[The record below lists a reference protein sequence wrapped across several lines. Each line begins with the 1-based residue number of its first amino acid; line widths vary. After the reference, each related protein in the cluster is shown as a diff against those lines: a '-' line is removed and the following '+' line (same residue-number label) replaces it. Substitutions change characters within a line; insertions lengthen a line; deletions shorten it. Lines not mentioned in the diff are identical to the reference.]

1 MNNDSFAAFQ
11 GLTDETPIKES
22 FSTTTEPYAHYLKDI
37 VGIDLLSREDE
48 VYYAK
53 LNRAGDKQA
62 RDIMIESNLRLVVKI
77 AKNYLKRKGNN
88 FTLLDLIEE
97 GNIGLIKA
105 IDKYDPEPGYRFSTY
120 AVWWIRENIE
130 AALMNKGRTV
140 RLPAHV
146 CKEINSLASKK
157 LDVSKQMSKEISISE
172 LSNSSGV
179 KAKRVDQLVALSGF
193 IDVTTTVGISL
204 APVVLEQC
212 ESETISDPQK
222 DCEDQSFTQALE
234 QIINTLPPKLQKVLI
249 HRFGFFDNKVK
260 TLSEVGQMQDVN
272 VSNERV
278 RQMQK
283 EAVERIQ
290 KRLKFDGWV

>member
-1 MNNDSFAAFQ
+1 MRQLKITKQVTNRETASLDKYLQEIGKVDLITADEEVELAQLIKAGDQSALEKLTKANLRFVVSVAKQYQNQ
-11 GLTDETPIKES
+11 GLTLP
-22 FSTTTEPYAHYLKDI
+22 
-37 VGIDLLSREDE
+37 
-48 VYYAK
+48 
-53 LNRAGDKQA
+53 
-62 RDIMIESNLRLVVKI
+62 
-77 AKNYLKRKGNN
+77 
-88 FTLLDLIEE
+88 DLINE
-97 GNIGLIKA
+97 GNLGLIKA
-105 IDKYDPEPGYRFSTY
+105 AKRFDETRGFKFISY

-157 LDVSKQMSKEISISE
+157 LDISKKMSKEVSISE
-172 LSNSSGV
+172 LSSSSGV
-179 KAKRVDQLVALSGF
+179 KVERVDKLVALSGF
-193 IDVTTTVGISL
+193 IDVTTTVGISH
-204 APVVLEQC
+204 APLVLEQC
-212 ESETISDPQK
+212 ESECIPDPQQ
-222 DCEDQSFTQALE
+222 DCEDQSFTHALE

-260 TLSEVGQMQDVN
+260 TLSEVGEMLDVN

-283 EAVERIQ
+283 EAIERIQ

>member
-157 LDVSKQMSKEISISE
+157 LDVSKKMSKEISISE

-212 ESETISDPQK
+212 ESDTIPDPQK

>member
-157 LDVSKQMSKEISISE
+157 LDVSKKMSKEISISE

-212 ESETISDPQK
+212 ESETIPDPQK

>member
-157 LDVSKQMSKEISISE
+157 LDVSKKMSKEISISE

-179 KAKRVDQLVALSGF
+179 KAKRV
-193 IDVTTTVGISL
+193 
-204 APVVLEQC
+204 
-212 ESETISDPQK
+212 
-222 DCEDQSFTQALE
+222 
-234 QIINTLPPKLQKVLI
+234 
-249 HRFGFFDNKVK
+249 
-260 TLSEVGQMQDVN
+260 
-272 VSNERV
+272 
-278 RQMQK
+278 
-283 EAVERIQ
+283 
-290 KRLKFDGWV
+290 

>member
-1 MNNDSFAAFQ
+1 MNKDSFAAFQ
-11 GLTDETPIKES
+11 ELTDHPPTNGS
-22 FSTTTEPYAHYLKDI
+22 LTTTTEPYAYYLKDL

-53 LNRAGDKQA
+53 LNCAGDKKA
-62 RDIMIESNLRLVVKI
+62 RDVMIESNLRLVVKI
-77 AKNYLKRKGNN
+77 AKSYLKRKGNN

-157 LDVSKQMSKEISISE
+157 LDISKKMSKEVSISE
-172 LSNSSGV
+172 LSSSSGV
-179 KAKRVDQLVALSGF
+179 KVERVDKLVALSGF
-193 IDVTTTVGISL
+193 IDVTTTVGISH
-204 APVVLEQC
+204 APLVLEQC
-212 ESETISDPQK
+212 ESECIPDPQQ
-222 DCEDQSFTQALE
+222 DCEDQSFTHALE

-260 TLSEVGQMQDVN
+260 TLSEVGEMLDVN

-283 EAVERIQ
+283 EAIERIQ

>member
-1 MNNDSFAAFQ
+1 MNNNSFAAFQ
-11 GLTDETPIKES
+11 GLTEETPINES
-22 FSTTTEPYAHYLKDI
+22 FSTSAEPYAHYLKDI

-53 LNRAGDKQA
+53 LNRAGDTKA
-62 RDIMIESNLRLVVKI
+62 RDVMIESNLRLVVKI
-77 AKNYLKRKGNN
+77 AKRYLKRKGNN

-130 AALMNKGRTV
+130 AALMNTGRTV

-157 LDVSKQMSKEISISE
+157 LDVSKKMNKEVSISE
-172 LSNSSGV
+172 LSDSSGV
-179 KAKRVDQLVALSGF
+179 KAERVDQLVALSGF
-193 IDVTTTVGISL
+193 IDVTITVGTSQ
-204 APVVLEQC
+204 APMVLDQC
-212 ESETISDPQK
+212 ESEYIPDPQQY
-222 DCEDQSFTQALE
+222 CEDQSFTLALE

-260 TLSEVGQMQDVN
+260 TLSEIGQMSDVN

>member
-11 GLTDETPIKES
+11 GLTDQTPISES
-22 FSTTTEPYAHYLKDI
+22 FSTSADPYAHYLKDI

-53 LNRAGDKQA
+53 LNRAGDEKA
-62 RDIMIESNLRLVVKI
+62 RDVMIESNLRLVVKI
-77 AKNYLKRKGNN
+77 AKSYLKRKGNN

-130 AALMNKGRTV
+130 AALMNTGRTV

-157 LDVSKQMSKEISISE
+157 LDVSKKMSKEVSISE
-172 LSNSSGV
+172 LSDSSGV
-179 KAKRVDQLVALSGF
+179 KAERVDQLVALSGF
-193 IDVTTTVGISL
+193 IDVTTTVGTS
-204 APVVLEQC
+204 
-212 ESETISDPQK
+212 
-222 DCEDQSFTQALE
+222 QALWCL
-234 QIINTLPPKLQKVLI
+234 INAKVSISPTLSNIVKSNPLPKL
-249 HRFGFFDNKVK
+249 
-260 TLSEVGQMQDVN
+260 
-272 VSNERV
+272 
-278 RQMQK
+278 
-283 EAVERIQ
+283 
-290 KRLKFDGWV
+290 

>member
-11 GLTDETPIKES
+11 ELTDQTPISES
-22 FSTTTEPYAHYLKDI
+22 FSTNADPYAHYLKDI

-53 LNRAGDKQA
+53 LNRAGDEKA
-62 RDIMIESNLRLVVKI
+62 RDVMIESNLRLVVKI
-77 AKNYLKRKGNN
+77 AKSYLKRKGNN

-130 AALMNKGRTV
+130 AALMNTGRTV

-157 LDVSKQMSKEISISE
+157 LDVSKKMSKEVSISE
-172 LSNSSGV
+172 LSDSSGV
-179 KAKRVDQLVALSGF
+179 KAERVDQLVALSGF
-193 IDVTTTVGISL
+193 IDVTTTVGTSQ
-204 APVVLEQC
+204 APMVLDQC
-212 ESETISDPQK
+212 ESEYIPDPQQY
-222 DCEDQSFTQALE
+222 CEDQSFTQALE

-249 HRFGFFDNKVK
+249 HRFGFFDNNVK
-260 TLSEVGQMQDVN
+260 TLSEVGQMLDVN

-283 EAVERIQ
+283 EAVERIE

>member
-1 MNNDSFAAFQ
+1 MNNDSIAALQ
-11 GLTDETPIKES
+11 GLMDETPINES
-22 FSTTTEPYAHYLKDI
+22 FSTTADPYAHYLKDI

-48 VYYAK
+48 MYYAK
-53 LNRAGDKQA
+53 LNRAGDKNA
-62 RDIMIESNLRLVVKI
+62 RDVMIESNLRLVVKI
-77 AKNYLKRKGNN
+77 AKTYLKRKGHN

-105 IDKYDPEPGYRFSTY
+105 IDKYDPEPGFRFATY

-157 LDVSKQMSKEISISE
+157 VDASKKMNKEVSISE
-172 LSNSSGV
+172 LSDKSGV
-179 KAKRVDQLVALSGF
+179 KAERVDQLLELSGF
-193 IDVTTTVGISL
+193 IDVTTTVDVNRAPL
-204 APVVLEQC
+204 ALEQC
-212 ESETISDPQK
+212 ESEYLCDPQH
-222 DCEDQSFTQALE
+222 DCENQSFTDALE
-234 QIINTLPPKLQKVLI
+234 QIINTLPPKLQIVLI
-249 HRFGFFDNKVK
+249 HRFGLFGNNVK
-260 TLSEVGQMQDVN
+260 TLSEVGHMLDTS

-283 EAVERIQ
+283 EAVERIK
-290 KRLKFDGWV
+290 KRLTFDGWV

>member
-1 MNNDSFAAFQ
+1 M
-11 GLTDETPIKES
+11 
-22 FSTTTEPYAHYLKDI
+22 
-37 VGIDLLSREDE
+37 GIDLLSREDE

-53 LNRAGDKQA
+53 LNCAGDKKA
-62 RDIMIESNLRLVVKI
+62 RDVMIESNLRLVVKI
-77 AKNYLKRKGNN
+77 AKSYLKRKGNN

-157 LDVSKQMSKEISISE
+157 LDISKKMSKEVSISE
-172 LSNSSGV
+172 LSSSSGV
-179 KAKRVDQLVALSGF
+179 KVERVDKLVALSGF
-193 IDVTTTVGISL
+193 IDVTTTVGISH
-204 APVVLEQC
+204 APLVLEQC
-212 ESETISDPQK
+212 ESECIPDPQQ
-222 DCEDQSFTQALE
+222 DCEDQSFTHALE

-260 TLSEVGQMQDVN
+260 TLSEVGEMLDVN

-283 EAVERIQ
+283 EAIERIQ

>member
-1 MNNDSFAAFQ
+1 MNNECFARSR
-11 GLTDETPIKES
+11 GVTDEMPMKET
-22 FSTTTEPYAHYLKDI
+22 FSTGKDPYAHYLKDI

-48 VYYAK
+48 LHYAK
-53 LNRAGDKQA
+53 LNRVGDKEA
-62 RDIMIESNLRLVVKI
+62 REVMIESNLRLVVKI
-77 AKNYLKRKGNN
+77 AKSYLKRTGNN

-130 AALMNKGRTV
+130 AALMNNGRTV

-157 LDVSKQMSKEISISE
+157 HDASKTMSKDISISE
-172 LSNSSGV
+172 LSHCSGV
-179 KAKRVDQLVALSGF
+179 KVERVDELVALSGF
-193 IDVTTTVGISL
+193 IDVSTTVDL
-204 APVVLEQC
+204 QHAPFVLDHC
-212 ESETISDPQK
+212 ESKYTPDPEQ
-222 DCEDQSFTQALE
+222 DCEDECFTQALE
-234 QIINTLPPKLQKVLI
+234 HVVNTLPIKLQQVLI
-249 HRFGFFDNKVK
+249 HRFGLFEHSVK
-260 TLSEVGQMQDVN
+260 TLSEVGGLLN
-272 VSNERV
+272 ISNERV
-278 RQMQK
+278 RQMQI

>member
-1 MNNDSFAAFQ
+1 MNNDSFTAFQ
-11 GLTDETPIKES
+11 ELTDDNPINNS
-22 FSTTTEPYAHYLKDI
+22 FSTTAEPYAHYLKDI

-53 LNRAGDKQA
+53 LNRAGDKKA
-62 RDIMIESNLRLVVKI
+62 RDVMIESNLRLVVKI
-77 AKNYLKRKGNN
+77 AKSYLKRKGHN

-130 AALMNKGRTV
+130 AALMNTGRTV

-157 LDVSKQMSKEISISE
+157 LDANKKMSKEISISE
-172 LSNSSGV
+172 LSQRSGV
-179 KAKRVDQLVALSGF
+179 KAERVDQLVALSGF
-193 IDVTTTVGISL
+193 IDVTTTVGTSQ
-204 APVVLEQC
+204 APMVLDQC
-212 ESETISDPQK
+212 ESEYIPTPQQ
-222 DCEDQSFTQALE
+222 DCEDKSFTLALE
-234 QIINTLPPKLQKVLI
+234 EIINTLPPKLQKVLI
-249 HRFGFFDNKVK
+249 HRFGFFDNNVK
-260 TLSEVGQMQDVN
+260 TLSEVGQMLDVN

-278 RQMQK
+278 RQMQR

>member
-1 MNNDSFAAFQ
+1 MNKDSFAAFQ
-11 GLTDETPIKES
+11 ELTDHPPTKGS
-22 FSTTTEPYAHYLKDI
+22 LTTTTEPYAYYLKDL

-53 LNRAGDKQA
+53 LNCAGDKKA
-62 RDIMIESNLRLVVKI
+62 RDVMIESNLRLVVKI
-77 AKNYLKRKGNN
+77 AKSYLKRKGNN

-157 LDVSKQMSKEISISE
+157 LDISKKMSKEVSISE
-172 LSNSSGV
+172 LSSSSGV
-179 KAKRVDQLVALSGF
+179 KVERVDKLVALSGF
-193 IDVTTTVGISL
+193 IDVTTTVGISH
-204 APVVLEQC
+204 APLVLEQC
-212 ESETISDPQK
+212 ESECIPAPQQ
-222 DCEDQSFTQALE
+222 DCEDQSFTHALE

-260 TLSEVGQMQDVN
+260 TLSEVGEMLDVN

-283 EAVERIQ
+283 EAIERIQ

>member
-1 MNNDSFAAFQ
+1 MNNNSFAAFQ
-11 GLTDETPIKES
+11 ELTDDTPIKES
-22 FSTTTEPYAHYLKDI
+22 FSTTAEPYAQYLKDV

-48 VYYAK
+48 LYYAK

-77 AKNYLKRKGNN
+77 AKSYLKRKGNN

-130 AALMNKGRTV
+130 AALMNKGRTI

-157 LDVSKQMSKEISISE
+157 LDVSKKMSKEISISE

-179 KAKRVDQLVALSGF
+179 KAERVDQLVALSGF
-193 IDVTTTVGISL
+193 IDVTTTVGISQ
-204 APVVLEQC
+204 APLVLEQC
-212 ESETISDPQK
+212 ESEYITDPRQ
-222 DCEDQSFTQALE
+222 DCEDQSFTHALE

-249 HRFGFFDNKVK
+249 HRFGFFDNNVK
-260 TLSEVGQMQDVN
+260 TLSEVGEMLDVN
-272 VSNERV
+272 ISNERV

-283 EAVERIQ
+283 EAVERVQ

>member
-1 MNNDSFAAFQ
+1 MNNDSIAAFQ
-11 GLTDETPIKES
+11 GLMDEAPINES
-22 FSTTTEPYAHYLKDI
+22 FSTTADPYAHYLKDI

-48 VYYAK
+48 LYYAK
-53 LNRAGDKQA
+53 LNRAGDKNA
-62 RDIMIESNLRLVVKI
+62 RDVMIESNLRLVVKI
-77 AKNYLKRKGNN
+77 AKSYLKRKGNN

-105 IDKYDPEPGYRFSTY
+105 IDKYDPEPGFRFSTY

-157 LDVSKQMSKEISISE
+157 VDVSKKMNKEVSISE
-172 LSNSSGV
+172 LSDNSGV
-179 KAKRVDQLVALSGF
+179 KAERVDQLVALSGF
-193 IDVTTTVGISL
+193 IDVTTTVDINNAPL
-204 APVVLEQC
+204 ALEQC
-212 ESETISDPQK
+212 ESEYLCDPQH
-222 DCEDQSFTQALE
+222 DCENQSFTDALE
-234 QIINTLPPKLQKVLI
+234 QIINTLPPKLQIVLI
-249 HRFGFFDNKVK
+249 HRFGLFGNNVK
-260 TLSEVGQMQDVN
+260 TLSEVGQILDTS

-283 EAVERIQ
+283 EAVERIK
-290 KRLKFDGWV
+290 KRLTFDGWV

>member
-11 GLTDETPIKES
+11 GLTDDTPIKES
-22 FSTTTEPYAHYLKDI
+22 FSANTEPYAHYLKDI

-48 VYYAK
+48 LYYAK

-62 RDIMIESNLRLVVKI
+62 RDVMIESNLRLVVKI
-77 AKNYLKRKGNN
+77 AKSYLKRKGNN

-157 LDVSKQMSKEISISE
+157 LDVSKKMSKEISISE

-179 KAKRVDQLVALSGF
+179 KAERVDQLVALSGF
-193 IDVTTTVGISL
+193 IDVTTTVGISH
-204 APVVLEQC
+204 APFVLEQC
-212 ESETISDPQK
+212 ESEHIPDPQQ
-222 DCEDQSFTQALE
+222 DCEDQSFTHALE
-234 QIINTLPPKLQKVLI
+234 QIINTLSPKLQKVLI

-260 TLSEVGQMQDVN
+260 TLSEVGQMLDVN

>member
-11 GLTDETPIKES
+11 GLTDETPITES
-22 FSTTTEPYAHYLKDI
+22 FSTSADPYAHYLKDI

-53 LNRAGDKQA
+53 LNRAGDKKA
-62 RDIMIESNLRLVVKI
+62 RDVMIESNLRLVVKI
-77 AKNYLKRKGNN
+77 AKSYLKRKGNN

-130 AALMNKGRTV
+130 AALMNTGRTV

-157 LDVSKQMSKEISISE
+157 LDVSKKMSKEVSISE
-172 LSNSSGV
+172 LSDSSGV
-179 KAKRVDQLVALSGF
+179 KAERVDQLVALSGF
-193 IDVTTTVGISL
+193 IDVTTTVGTRH
-204 APVVLEQC
+204 APMVLDQC
-212 ESETISDPQK
+212 ESEYIPDPQQ

-234 QIINTLPPKLQKVLI
+234 QIIHTLPPKLQKVLI
-249 HRFGFFDNKVK
+249 HRFGFFDNNVK
-260 TLSEVGQMQDVN
+260 TLSEVGQMLDVN

>member
-11 GLTDETPIKES
+11 GLTDDTPIKES
-22 FSTTTEPYAHYLKDI
+22 FSTTAEPYAHYLKDI

-77 AKNYLKRKGNN
+77 AKSYLKRKGNN

-157 LDVSKQMSKEISISE
+157 LDVSKKMSKEISISE
-172 LSNSSGV
+172 LSDSSGV

-193 IDVTTTVGISL
+193 IDVTTTVGISH
-204 APVVLEQC
+204 APIVLEQC
-212 ESETISDPQK
+212 ESEYIPDPQK

-260 TLSEVGQMQDVN
+260 TLSEVGQMLDVN

>member
-1 MNNDSFAAFQ
+1 MNNENIAAVL
-11 GLTDETPIKES
+11 GLTDGTPITES
-22 FSTTTEPYAHYLKDI
+22 FSANAEPYAQYLKDI

-48 VYYAK
+48 LYYAR
-53 LNRAGDKQA
+53 LNRQGDKNA
-62 RDIMIESNLRLVVKI
+62 RDVMIESNLRLVVKI
-77 AKNYLKRKGNN
+77 AKIFLKRKGNN

-157 LDVSKQMSKEISISE
+157 LDVSKKMRKSVSITE
-172 LSNSSGV
+172 LSDNSGV
-179 KAKRVDQLVALSGF
+179 KPQRVDQLVALSGF
-193 IDVTTTVGISL
+193 IDVTTTVDINH
-204 APVVLEQC
+204 APLVLEQF
-212 ESETISDPQK
+212 ESLDIPDPQQ
-222 DCEDQSFTQALE
+222 DLEAQSFTQALE
-234 QIINTLPPKLQKVLI
+234 QIIGTLPSKLQKVLI
-249 HRFGFFDNKVK
+249 HRFGLFDNNVK
-260 TLSEVGQMQDVN
+260 TLSEVAGMLDVS

-283 EAVERIQ
+283 EAVERVQ
-290 KRLKFDGWV
+290 KRLQFDGWV

>member
-11 GLTDETPIKES
+11 GLTDQTPISES
-22 FSTTTEPYAHYLKDI
+22 FSTSADPYAHYLKDI

-53 LNRAGDKQA
+53 LNRAGDEKA
-62 RDIMIESNLRLVVKI
+62 RDVMIESNLRLVVKI
-77 AKNYLKRKGNN
+77 AKSYLKRKGNN

-130 AALMNKGRTV
+130 AALMNTGRTV

-157 LDVSKQMSKEISISE
+157 LDVSKKMSKEVSISE
-172 LSNSSGV
+172 LSDSSGV
-179 KAKRVDQLVALSGF
+179 KAERVDQLVALSGF
-193 IDVTTTVGISL
+193 IDVTTTVGTSQ
-204 APVVLEQC
+204 APMVLDQC
-212 ESETISDPQK
+212 ESEYIPDPQQY
-222 DCEDQSFTQALE
+222 CEEQSFTQALE

-249 HRFGFFDNKVK
+249 HRFGFFENNVK
-260 TLSEVGQMQDVN
+260 TLSEVGQMLDVN

-283 EAVERIQ
+283 EAVERIE

>member
-1 MNNDSFAAFQ
+1 MNNDRFSTLQEF
-11 GLTDETPIKES
+11 TDETPIQES
-22 FSTTTEPYAHYLKDI
+22 FSPTAEPYAHYLKDI

-48 VYYAK
+48 LYYAK
-53 LNRAGDKQA
+53 LNRLGDKKA

-77 AKNYLKRKGNN
+77 AKSYQKRKGNN

-105 IDKYDPEPGYRFSTY
+105 IDKYDPSPGYRFSTY
-120 AVWWIRENIE
+120 AVWWIRESIE
-130 AALMNKGRTV
+130 SALMNTGRTV

-157 LDVSKQMSKEISISE
+157 LDVSKKMSKEVSISE
-172 LSNSSGV
+172 LSDRSGV
-179 KAKRVDQLVALSGF
+179 KAERVDQLVALSGF
-193 IDVTTTVGISL
+193 IDVTTTVGINH
-204 APVVLEQC
+204 APLVLEQC
-212 ESETISDPQK
+212 ESEYMVDPQQE
-222 DCEDQSFTQALE
+222 CEDKSFTQALE

-249 HRFGFFDNKVK
+249 HRFGFFGNNIK
-260 TLSEVGQMQDVN
+260 TLAEIGEMLDVN

-278 RQMQK
+278 RQLQK

>member
-1 MNNDSFAAFQ
+1 MNNDSIAAFQ
-11 GLTDETPIKES
+11 GLMDEAPINES
-22 FSTTTEPYAHYLKDI
+22 FSTNTDPYAHYLKDI

-48 VYYAK
+48 LYYAK
-53 LNRAGDKQA
+53 LNRAGDKNA
-62 RDIMIESNLRLVVKI
+62 RDVMIESNLRLVVKI
-77 AKNYLKRKGNN
+77 AKSYLKRKGNN

-105 IDKYDPEPGYRFSTY
+105 IDKYDPEPGFRFATY

-157 LDVSKQMSKEISISE
+157 LDVSKKMNKEPSISE
-172 LSNSSGV
+172 LSDTSGV
-179 KAKRVDQLVALSGF
+179 KAERVDQLVALSGF
-193 IDVTTTVGISL
+193 IDVTTTVEINRAPL
-204 APVVLEQC
+204 ALEQC
-212 ESETISDPQK
+212 ESEYLSDPQH
-222 DCEDQSFTQALE
+222 DCENQSFTDALE
-234 QIINTLPPKLQKVLI
+234 QIINTLPPKLQKVLV
-249 HRFGFFDNKVK
+249 HRFGLFGNSVK
-260 TLSEVGQMQDVN
+260 TLSEVGQMLDTS

-283 EAVERIQ
+283 EAVERVK
-290 KRLKFDGWV
+290 KRLTFDGWV

>member
-11 GLTDETPIKES
+11 GLTDDTPIKES
-22 FSTTTEPYAHYLKDI
+22 FSTTAEPYAHYLKDI

-77 AKNYLKRKGNN
+77 AKSYLKRKGNN

-157 LDVSKQMSKEISISE
+157 LDVSKKMSKEISISE
-172 LSNSSGV
+172 LSDSSGV

-193 IDVTTTVGISL
+193 IDVTTTVGTNH
-204 APVVLEQC
+204 APMVLDQC
-212 ESETISDPQK
+212 ESEYIPDPQR

-234 QIINTLPPKLQKVLI
+234 QIISTLPPKLQKVLI

-260 TLSEVGQMQDVN
+260 TLSEVGQMLDVN
-272 VSNERV
+272 VSSERV

>member
-11 GLTDETPIKES
+11 GLTDDTPIKES
-22 FSTTTEPYAHYLKDI
+22 FSANAEPYAHYLKDI

-48 VYYAK
+48 LYYAK
-53 LNRAGDKQA
+53 LNRAGNKQA
-62 RDIMIESNLRLVVKI
+62 RDVMIESNLRLVVKI
-77 AKNYLKRKGNN
+77 AKSYLKRKGNN

-157 LDVSKQMSKEISISE
+157 LDVSKKMSKEISISE

-179 KAKRVDQLVALSGF
+179 KAERVDQLVALSGF
-193 IDVTTTVGISL
+193 IDVTTTVSISH
-204 APVVLEQC
+204 APLVLEQC
-212 ESETISDPQK
+212 ESEYIPDPQQ
-222 DCEDQSFTQALE
+222 DCEDQSFTHALE
-234 QIINTLPPKLQKVLI
+234 EIINTLPPKLQKVLI

-260 TLSEVGQMQDVN
+260 TLSEVGQMLDVN